1 MALGLIGK
9 KIGMS
14 QLFDEAGLI
23 VPVTVLEAGPCVV
36 LQNKVSAI
44 TERIKK
50 VKKKD
55 GSVLETKVNK
65 NDGYNAVKLGY
76 IEKTKNVKKS
86 EIGQCPDGVKP
97 SKYLKEFRIE
107 NAADAPAVGSVLK
120 ADLFTVGEFVD
131 ITATSKGKGF
141 QGVMKRYN
149 FSGGKKTHGSHFHR
163 APGSIGQCA
172 SPAKVFKGKK
182 MPGRMGNKQ
191 VTVQHLKIVSVDPE
205 RNLIIVKGAVPGAI
219 SGIVNI
225 KKSVKKR
232 AVQ

>member
-149 FSGGKKTHGSHFHR
+149 FSGGKKTHGSMFHR
-163 APGSIGQCA
+163 APGSIGCSA
-172 SPAKVFKGKK
+172 WPSRVVKGKK
-182 MPGRMGNKQ
+182 MPGQMGNVR
-191 VTVQHLKIVSVDPE
+191 VT
-205 RNLIIVKGAVPGAI
+205 
-219 SGIVNI
+219 
-225 KKSVKKR
+225 KKSVTVIDIRREDNVMVVKGSVPGSKQGLLELF
-232 AVQ
+232 VK